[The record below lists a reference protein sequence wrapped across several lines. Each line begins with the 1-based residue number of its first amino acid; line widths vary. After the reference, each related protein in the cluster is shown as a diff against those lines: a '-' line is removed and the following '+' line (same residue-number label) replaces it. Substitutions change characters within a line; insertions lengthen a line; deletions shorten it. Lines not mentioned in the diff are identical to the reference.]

1 MFVRGG
7 RFECEFATRII
18 SAGVSFTQRNL
29 AEPLILSSGTITEVT
44 EAEVTVRVE
53 SNGIEGIGKGSIYL
67 SDLWAWPGSTP
78 TREFKLDAMKAM
90 CSRLSAELPI
100 ICSDAQHPLEHG
112 LRLHRLAIEDNTYRS
127 VDSILARALCISPF
141 DAAIHDATGIALGM
155 SAMRFYDAPVT
166 IPSADSLFTDGAASA
181 IRQVLRQPAPSLPG
195 WYIAGPATPA
205 DAVRKA
211 VEDYGIRQI
220 KLKMSGTDP
229 QRDAEQ
235 TAGVYS
241 VAADAAAGV
250 AGASRAAGA
259 ANAANISET
268 ATSAPSRELPRSTYR
283 YDDQISLVVDSNEA
297 NHDAASVLEYL
308 DRLESIDARAY
319 AALAYL
325 EQPTPR
331 DIEEHPFDW
340 SNVSKRKRV
349 LVDEGLTDI
358 RLFPVA
364 RKQGW
369 SGFALKTCKG
379 HSFVLVAAA
388 WAHRNGMCISLQD
401 LTNPGYSAIHAAL
414 LASHLPTING
424 VELNSWQ
431 FTPEANKR
439 WIPRL
444 AEMLTPHNGVHV
456 VAATNAS
463 GLGSNL

>member
-1 MFVRGG
+1 MKQRTPESTYHL
-7 RFECEFATRII
+7 RNDRLREPII
-18 SAGVSFTQRNL
+18 NGSIAAKISSSRVSFTQRSL
-29 AEPLILSSGTITEVT
+29 SEPLILSSGTISEVT
-44 EAEVTVRVE
+44 EAEVTVYVE
-53 SNGIEGIGKGSIYL
+53 SNRIEGVGKGSVYL

-78 TREFKLDAMKAM
+78 SREIKLDAMKTM
-90 CSRLSAELPI
+90 CRRISAELPV
-100 ICSDAQHPLEHG
+100 ICPDAQHPLEHG

-127 VDSILARALCISPF
+127 VDSELARALCASPF

-155 SAMRFYDAPVT
+155 SAMRFYDAPAT
-166 IPSADSLFTDGAASA
+166 IPSADSLFSDGAVTA
-181 IRQVLRQPAPSLPG
+181 IRQVLRQPVPLLPG

-220 KLKMSGTDP
+220 KLKTSGIDP

-235 TAGVYS
+235 TATVYS
-241 VAADAAAGV
+241 VAA
-250 AGASRAAGA
+250 
-259 ANAANISET
+259 NTSET
-268 ATSAPSRELPRSTYR
+268 AASTPSRDLPRSTYSG
-283 YDDQISLVVDSNEA
+283 DDQISLVVDSNEA

-308 DRLESIDARAY
+308 DRLESIDAKAY

-340 SNVSKRKRV
+340 SAVSKRKRV
-349 LVDEGLTDI
+349 LIDEGLTDI

-379 HSFVLVAAA
+379 HSFTLVAAA

-431 FTPEANKR
+431 FTPEANTR

-444 AEMLTPHNGVHV
+444 GEMLTPHNGVHV
-456 VAATNAS
+456 IAATDAT